1 MKKTVIILG
10 IALAAMSTNVSK
22 ASNIKL
28 LVKNSIDYPADE
40 VSSLHYAVC
49 AGDIEN
55 VKKLIGYGVNVN
67 KLVRDMSPLMLAAR
81 FNKFEIIEVL
91 LASGANPRIENEKG
105 LRAINFAEYAKA
117 TESIAILKN
126 AK

>member
-1 MKKTVIILG
+1 MKKSVIILG
-10 IALAAMSTNVSK
+10 IALAMSTQVSK
-22 ASNIKL
+22 ASNIRL
-28 LVKNSIDYPADE
+28 LVKDPIYSPANE

-49 AGDIEN
+49 EGDIEK
-55 VKKLIGYGVNVN
+55 VKKLIEYGTNVN

-81 FNKFEIIEVL
+81 FNKFEIIKVL
-91 LASGANPRIENEKG
+91 LANGANPRIENEKG

>member
-1 MKKTVIILG
+1 MKKSVIILG
-10 IALAAMSTNVSK
+10 IAIAMSTHVSK
-22 ASNIKL
+22 ASNIKQ
-28 LVKNSIDYPADE
+28 LVKDPIDFPADE

-49 AGDIEN
+49 EGDIEK
-55 VKKLIGYGVNVN
+55 VKKLIEYGTNVN

-81 FNKFEIIEVL
+81 FNKIEIIKVL
-91 LASGANPRIENEKG
+91 LANGANPRIENEKG

-126 AK
+126 TK

>member
-1 MKKTVIILG
+1 MKKSVIILG
-10 IALAAMSTNVSK
+10 LALAMSTQVSK
-22 ASNIKL
+22 ASNIMQ
-28 LVKNSIDYPADE
+28 LVKDPIDSPANE

-49 AGDIEN
+49 EGDIEK
-55 VKKLIGYGVNVN
+55 VKKLIDYGTNVN

-81 FNKFEIIEVL
+81 FNKFEIVKVL